1 MILIPLEKVP
11 LWARYLAQDPDG
23 SWWAYEGEPHIH
35 DNGWYENELGR
46 LKKLDLGSEQ
56 CVPSLNWRETLR
68 RSGLR
73 ST

>member
-1 MILIPLEKVP
+1 MQNTKTSLKIPD
-11 LWARYLAQDPDG
+11 WARYLAQDPDG

-46 LKKLDLGSEQ
+46 LKKVGEDEPDINWQMSLR
-56 CVPSLNWRETLR
+56 PS
-68 RSGLR
+68 GIR